1 MKALGLTSTVAVQ
14 RSILEGNLTVF
25 GDWFNVMGKKDGFQL
40 SEFETEGSLERKQG
54 GQWALRAAILM
65 GNMLVPASKP
75 SSVELSKLK

>member
-1 MKALGLTSTVAVQ
+1 
-14 RSILEGNLTVF
+14 
-25 GDWFNVMGKKDGFQL
+25 MGKKDGFQL
-40 SEFETEGSLERKQG
+40 SEFETEGSLEQKQG